1 MAISKVIFDF
11 HGSGDDDVCVVKSMV
26 GRPEAPEVCLPTMEK
41 GLSLCLISMTID
53 KGDCL
58 PSMCLCQY
66 GSDFHNTL
74 FQLSQEPE
82 YSSKMG

>member
-1 MAISKVIFDF
+1 MCSEVY
-11 HGSGDDDVCVVKSMV
+11 C
-26 GRPEAPEVCLPTMEK
+26 REARGARGLPTMEK

-74 FQLSQEPE
+74 F
-82 YSSKMG
+82 